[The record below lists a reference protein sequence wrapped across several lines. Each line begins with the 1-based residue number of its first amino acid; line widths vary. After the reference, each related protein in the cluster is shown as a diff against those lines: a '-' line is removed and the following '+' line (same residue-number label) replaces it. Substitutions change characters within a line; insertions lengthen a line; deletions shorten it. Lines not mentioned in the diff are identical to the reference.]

1 MDGLLLFY
9 SRRFSPTQTVSF
21 VVSSLHRNLPALC
34 SPYEIMARYA
44 VYCTSRY
51 YATVLTVY
59 DISFRELYLINCHL
73 SHCSSFYSSLI
84 ASTNPTRMQHNTTGH
99 IPDADTLLGGESLGL
114 PLVIGMLLDCVLTL
128 ILIVFMCVFLFLY
141 PSAAATAT
149 FPDERPLGPSQVK
162 YRTCTDSKDY
172 QQVSCF
178 NHLSLHA
185 RQGYCYFSFIF
196 VHLHTQLFFYFFPFQ
211 QKKK

>member
-1 MDGLLLFY
+1 
-9 SRRFSPTQTVSF
+9 
-21 VVSSLHRNLPALC
+21 
-34 SPYEIMARYA
+34 
-44 VYCTSRY
+44 
-51 YATVLTVY
+51 
-59 DISFRELYLINCHL
+59 
-73 SHCSSFYSSLI
+73 
-84 ASTNPTRMQHNTTGH
+84 MQHNTTGH

-185 RQGYCYFSFIF
+185 RQGYCYFSFIS
-196 VHLHTQLFFYFFPFQ
+196 VHLLTQLFLRFPFQ
-211 QKKK
+211 QKKKSNYHFVLLSFLILRVFPGPDAIFFFFCLKLSVDMYENKRGGQ